1 VSGVGAFKRLIDVII
16 ELIRLD
22 NLFMRFEEPSS
33 MVRWDS
39 PLFSIV
45 WDDDLMNERTSGEAQ
60 GESVAELRRNT
71 TLDDIWA
78 AVTTGAKKGPTA
90 AVAQV
95 SLQADLRG
103 IGILSS
109 LLMHCRFDV
118 AGDKTTTRRIAGL
131 DQDDIF
137 PPLSSSNTPRY
148 EPIPFSRFSPPD
160 DQLDF
165 ETEIKVI
172 RGKVP
177 HSPPTASSLAE
188 RTSTPET
195 AVRRDTETCARQR
208 RYGGEGGNMDGRG
221 DRGEV
226 C

>member
-1 VSGVGAFKRLIDVII
+1 
-16 ELIRLD
+16 
-22 NLFMRFEEPSS
+22 MRFEEPSS

-39 PLFSIV
+39 PLFSIA
-45 WDDDLMNERTSGEAQ
+45 WDDDILNESTSGEVQ
-60 GESVAELRRNT
+60 GESVAEVRRNT

-95 SLQADLRG
+95 ILQADLRS

-118 AGDKTTTRRIAGL
+118 AGDKTSTRRIAGL

-148 EPIPFSRFSPPD
+148 EPIPFSRFSPSD
-160 DQLDF
+160 DRLLNP
-165 ETEIKVI
+165 EIEIKVV
-172 RGKVP
+172 RGQVP
-177 HSPPTASSLAE
+177 DPPPTASGLAE
-188 RTSTPET
+188 RTPTPET
-195 AVRRDTETCARQR
+195 AVRRDSETRSR
-208 RYGGEGGNMDGRG
+208 
-221 DRGEV
+221 
-226 C
+226 